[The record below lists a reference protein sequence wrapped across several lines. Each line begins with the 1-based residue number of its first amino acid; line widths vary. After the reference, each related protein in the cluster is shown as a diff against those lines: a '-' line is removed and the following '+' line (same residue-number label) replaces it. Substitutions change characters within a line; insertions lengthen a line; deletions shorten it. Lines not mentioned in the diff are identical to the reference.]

1 MDYIL
6 TIVAGTGI
14 VLFLLGYLGFVVA
27 GFKHHFVTGIISA
40 FPILNIVT
48 VPALWHNANKK
59 LILST
64 FGLVILIASWFLGAN
79 TGIQRLISLVKND
92 DASASQT
99 SFVDSSTSP
108 EDAKSSVLTNP
119 ASPQIIKPYANQ
131 QRSVDESDMQ
141 ALPKKALYKMSFEEI
156 PLDKIQ
162 TLANRVVK
170 IVNNNNKQLE
180 GKVINITAGSIFIK
194 NSRGLENEL
203 PIANIKK
210 ISMMVKKAN
219 Q

>member
-6 TIVAGTGI
+6 TIVAGIGI
-14 VLFLLGYLGFVVA
+14 ILFLLGYLGFVVA

-48 VPALWHNANKK
+48 VPALWRNANKK
-59 LILST
+59 LMLST

-99 SFVDSSTSP
+99 SFVDSNTSP
-108 EDAKSSVLTNP
+108 EDAKLTNP

-131 QRSVDESDMQ
+131 QRSIDESDMQ

>member
-6 TIVAGTGI
+6 TIVAGIGI
-14 VLFLLGYLGFVVA
+14 ILFLLGYLGFVVA

-40 FPILNIVT
+40 LPILNIVT
-48 VPALWHNANKK
+48 IPALWRNANKK
-59 LILST
+59 LMMST

-99 SFVDSSTSP
+99 SFVDSNTSP
-108 EDAKSSVLTNP
+108 EDAKSSVSTNP

-131 QRSVDESDMQ
+131 QRAIDESDMQ

-162 TLANRVVK
+162 TLVNRVVK
-170 IVNNNNKQLE
+170 IVNNDNKQLE

-210 ISMMVKKAN
+210 ISLMVKKAN